1 MVLFWGEFY
10 WDANEIEVNF
20 IWFYYYS
27 VITFYNFS
35 FSTCFKPFV
44 LFLRYCEYELLQRI
58 FEDDIVFYI
67 AGVAIV
73 KALLKSLFPDG
84 LFLFTFKGSF
94 SLVNSINAFKYS
106 TGLNF
111 LLGFLAFDFDFD
123 FVRGYSWSKDFFFL
137 NWFWIFIFIT

>member
-1 MVLFWGEFY
+1 MYVKYDRHALWILFAHIFSSINKVDLKGYIEIVLLFCGEFY
-10 WDANEIEVNF
+10 WDIDETKVNF

-35 FSTCFKPFV
+35 FNTYFKPFV

-58 FEDDIVFYI
+58 FEDEIVFYI

-84 LFLFTFKGSF
+84 LLRLTFKGSF
-94 SLVNSINAFKYS
+94 SLVN
-106 TGLNF
+106 
-111 LLGFLAFDFDFD
+111 
-123 FVRGYSWSKDFFFL
+123 
-137 NWFWIFIFIT
+137 